1 MKIGIVL
8 SGGGIRG
15 IAHLGVL
22 QALSAAGIRF
32 DMISGTSAGSIV
44 GALFAQGIEPYEI
57 LQIFLKTKILKFL
70 RPVFG
75 TTGLLSLD
83 HTRSLFM
90 QYLPHDSFSGLQI
103 PLSITATDFTEG
115 KLAYFSSG
123 KLIDAV
129 LASSSI
135 PGFFKPIMIDGKMF
149 VDGGVLNNFPIEPL
163 RDNHC
168 DFIIGSSCNHLPV
181 AIKIV
186 NFQKFIQRAVLM
198 SINAD
203 MEMKSRYCDV
213 LIEPEGMGATSIFDV
228 KKAEEIYWLSYETTL
243 KKLQTDSKLQQLIT
257 SSKIP
262 DKLPQSA

>member
-8 SGGGIRG
+8 SGGGIRA

-22 QALSAAGIRF
+22 QALSDAGIKF

-57 LQIFLKTKILKFL
+57 LQIFLKTRLSKFL

-75 TTGLLSLD
+75 TTGLLSMD
-83 HTRSLFM
+83 HAHSLFM

-103 PLSITATDFTEG
+103 PLTITATDFSAG
-115 KLAYFSSG
+115 KLVYFSSG
-123 KLIDAV
+123 KLIQSI

-135 PGFFKPIMIDGKMF
+135 PGIFKPIIIDGKMF

-163 RDNHC
+163 RPYC
-168 DFIIGSSCNHLPV
+168 DFIIGSSCNHLPEV
-181 AIKIV
+181 ERIV
-186 NFQKFIQRAVLM
+186 NFRKLIERAAIM

-203 MEMKSRYCDV
+203 MEMKCQYCDV
-213 LIEPEGMGATSIFDV
+213 LIEPEGMGATSVFEV
-228 KKAEEIYWLSYETTL
+228 KKAEEIYWLSYEAAL
-243 KKLQTDSKLQQLIT
+243 RKLQTDSKLQQLSRKKIT
-257 SSKIP
+257 
-262 DKLPQSA
+262 DDLTQRL

>member
-22 QALSAAGIRF
+22 QALSEAGIKF

-44 GALFAQGIEPYEI
+44 GALFAQGLEPYEI
-57 LQIFLKTKILKFL
+57 LQIFLKTRLSKFL
-70 RPVFG
+70 RPAFG
-75 TTGLLSLD
+75 TTGLLSMD
-83 HTRSLFM
+83 HIRSLFI

-103 PLSITATDFTEG
+103 PLTITATDFSEG
-115 KLAYFSSG
+115 KLVYFSSG
-123 KLIDAV
+123 KLIQSI

-135 PGFFKPIMIDGKMF
+135 PGIFKPIIIDGKMF

-163 RDNHC
+163 RSAC

-181 AIKIV
+181 VEKIV
-186 NFQKFIQRAVLM
+186 NFRKLIERAAIM

-203 MEMKSRYCDV
+203 MEMKCQYCDV
-213 LIEPEGMGATSIFDV
+213 LIEPEGMGATSVFDV
-228 KKAEEIYWLSYETTL
+228 KKAEEIYWLSYEATL
-243 KKLQTDSKLQQLIT
+243 RKLQTDKKLQQLIRIP
-257 SSKIP
+257 KI
-262 DKLPQSA
+262 